1 MAAIKKVVA
10 KKPLVKKPL
19 AKKQAGGSSKTT
31 PFKDYLKSN
40 KGSVPSDTVATSTWD
55 RGRDKKSIKIDGP
68 DNGPLD
74 IKAKNPKNQKA
85 LESAYEKTYGQDIKS
100 RYSNPSKG
108 ETHDQYNRRMGYKK
122 GGAVK
127 KAVIK
132 KTVVVKKKK

>member
-10 KKPLVKKPL
+10 KKPL

-40 KGSVPSDTVATSTWD
+40 KGATPSDTVATSGWD
-55 RGRDKKSIKIDGP
+55 RGRNKELIKEYGP
-68 DNGPLD
+68 NGGPLD

-85 LESAYEKTYGQDIKS
+85 LETAYEKTYGQDIKS
-100 RYSNPSKG
+100 RYSSPSKG
-108 ETHDQYNRRMGYKK
+108 ETNDKYNRRMCYKK

-127 KAVIK
+127 K
-132 KTVVVKKKK
+132 TVVKKKK